1 MNQRIQELAE
11 QAHSYACKY
20 AQQPDYNPHNPY
32 NQGMYKQRYDSKFAE
47 LIVAE
52 CLSMCDETQAVYYK
66 HRLASLNF
74 TDKNRYAAGET
85 AADTIYT
92 KIKLHFGVEE

>member
-1 MNQRIQELAE
+1 MNERIQQLAE

-47 LIVAE
+47 LIVQDCTRIIANQAWE
-52 CLSMCDETQAVYYK
+52 SRTSGANGDWTEFNSLSRV
-66 HRLASLNF
+66 
-74 TDKNRYAAGET
+74 AGQ
-85 AADTIYT
+85 
-92 KIKLHFGVEE
+92 IKQHFGVEE

>member
-1 MNQRIQELAE
+1 MNERIKELAE

-47 LIVAE
+47 LVRADE
-52 CLSMCDETQAVYYK
+52 REACAKVCDDIDDSHWGCEVK
-66 HRLASLNF
+66 ASWCS
-74 TDKNRYAAGET
+74 REIRARGET
-85 AADTIYT
+85 
-92 KIKLHFGVEE
+92 K

>member
-1 MNQRIQELAE
+1 MNKRILELAE

-47 LIVAE
+47 LIVQE
-52 CLSMCDETQAVYYK
+52 CARVYW
-66 HRLASLNF
+66 NI
-74 TDKNRYAAGET
+74 DDGEIHGEYVK
-85 AADTIYT
+85 AL
-92 KIKLHFGVEE
+92 KERFGVES

>member
-1 MNQRIQELAE
+1 MNERIRELAE

-47 LIVAE
+47 LI
-52 CLSMCDETQAVYYK
+52 MRETFNWVVDNVGLMEETEW
-66 HRLASLNF
+66 HSL
-74 TDKNRYAAGET
+74 K
-85 AADTIYT
+85 
-92 KIKLHFGVEE
+92 KHFGVER

>member
-1 MNQRIQELAE
+1 MNERIKELAE

-47 LIVAE
+47 LIVQE
-52 CLSMCDETQAVYYK
+52 VIYDCMNSVRGENVIRVSMVA
-66 HRLASLNF
+66 
-74 TDKNRYAAGET
+74 KNW
-85 AADTIYT
+85 
-92 KIKLHFGVEE
+92 GVEV